1 MDAIKLIE
9 KQHVEADELFAKLEN
24 AKGGDQEKRSILAK
38 LADSLAA
45 HMAME
50 EQVFYPAIKERK
62 LEGVLLEALEEHLAI
77 RRVLADLMDTPP
89 SDPRWAAMLAVC
101 KEQTEHHAHEEEEK
115 DLLPVVRKNFSDEEL
130 SDLGDQMMA
139 FYQKQM
145 ATAPRRH
152 IPQELDHAA
161 AL

>member
-9 KQHVEADELFAKLEN
+9 KQHVEVDELFEKLESS
-24 AKGGDQEKRSILAK
+24 KGGDQEKRSIFAK

-77 RRVLADLMDTPP
+77 RRVLADLMESPP
-89 SDPRWAAMLAVC
+89 SDPRWAAKLAVC
-101 KEQTEHHAHEEEEK
+101 KEQTAHHAHEEEEK
-115 DLLPVVRKNFSDEEL
+115 DLLPVVRKNLSDEEL
-130 SDLGDQMMA
+130 SALGDQMLA
-139 FYQKQM
+139 FYEHQM
-145 ATAPRRH
+145 STAPRRH
-152 IPQELDHAA
+152 LPEELDQAA

>member
-1 MDAIKLIE
+1 MDAITLIE
-9 KQHVEADELFAKLEN
+9 KQHVEVDELFEQLEN
-24 AKGGDQEKRSILAK
+24 AKGGDQEKRSIFAK

-62 LEGVLLEALEEHLAI
+62 LQDVLLEALEEHLAI

-89 SDPRWAAMLAVC
+89 SDPRWAAKLAVC
-101 KEQTEHHAHEEEEK
+101 KEQTAHHAHEEEEK
-115 DLLPVVRKNFSDEEL
+115 DLLPVVRKALSDEEL
-130 SDLGDQMMA
+130 EELGDQMLA
-139 FYQKQM
+139 FYEQQM
-145 ATAPRRH
+145 STGPRRH
-152 IPQELDHAA
+152 LPQELDQAA